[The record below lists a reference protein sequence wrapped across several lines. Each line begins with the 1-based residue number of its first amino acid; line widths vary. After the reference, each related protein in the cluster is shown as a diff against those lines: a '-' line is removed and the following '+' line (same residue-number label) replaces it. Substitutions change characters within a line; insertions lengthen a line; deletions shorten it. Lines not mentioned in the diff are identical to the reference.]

1 MKEAS
6 SGPPLREAQQRL
18 RALITA
24 PSQTGTEDREREVAS
39 LLSGEPQ
46 RPAGARLEIYA
57 YAWFQR
63 LHGVLADDFAALARV
78 LGEPAFRELVSAYL
92 RAHPP
97 SRPSLRDAGA
107 KLPDFLTDSPAATKA
122 RRQVP
127 FAPDLARLE
136 WALLAAF
143 DAADAPALPHAALA
157 AVAPERWAELRFV
170 FQPAL
175 QLLTLTFP
183 VDRVRLAHDRGDT
196 ELPAELV
203 PVSTLICVWR
213 SNERVFH
220 RALDPIEAEALAL
233 ARSGA
238 SFGRLCEAIAARL
251 SDEQA
256 SLRAASL
263 LARWQQD
270 GWLAALA
277 QRDPD
282 AAGVC

>member
-1 MKEAS
+1 V
-6 SGPPLREAQQRL
+6 
-18 RALITA
+18 LITA

-256 SLRAASL
+256 PLRAASL
-263 LARWQQD
+263 LARWQRD

>member
-1 MKEAS
+1 
-6 SGPPLREAQQRL
+6 LREAQQRL

-24 PSQTGTEDREREVAS
+24 PSQTGTQDREREVAS
-39 LLSGEPQ
+39 LLCGDPQ
-46 RPAGARLEIYA
+46 RSAAARLEIYA
-57 YAWFQR
+57 YAWFER

-78 LGEPAFRELVSAYL
+78 LGEPAFRALVRAYL
-92 RAHPP
+92 SAHPP

-107 KLPDFLTDSPAATKA
+107 KLPDFLRDSPAAAQT
-122 RRQVP
+122 RGRVP

-157 AVAPERWAELRFV
+157 AVAPESWAELGFV

-175 QLLTLTFP
+175 QLLTLAFA
-183 VDRVRLAHDRGDT
+183 VDRVRLAHDRGDAALAS
-196 ELPAELV
+196 EVEPV
-203 PVSTLICVWR
+203 PTCICVWR
-213 SNERVFH
+213 SNERVFQ
-220 RALDPIEAEALAL
+220 RTLDPIEAEALAL

-238 SFGRLCEAIAARL
+238 SFGRLCEAIAERL

-256 SLRAASL
+256 PLRAASL

-270 GWLAALA
+270 GWLAALE
-277 QRDPD
+277 QRDP
-282 AAGVC
+282 GEVRVC